1 MAGGLVAGL
10 VGLALLDSIN
20 TSTLFLVM
28 VVMLTARHPVLSA
41 AAYAVGAVLSFLGL
55 AIGLYAG
62 ASAAEAAIA
71 DLAQWLR
78 RGTFALFALWLL
90 YLGFKRLRDRP
101 RKPFLLPA
109 WFGPLTAAPIGVV
122 ATVADL
128 PNAFPLFI
136 AIERLTSAP
145 IDWPTALVALVG
157 YVTVYAIPIAIV
169 IVLGV
174 WKGAQA
180 RAVMQ
185 RVTDRFLSGTAKRS
199 LPLAAGFTAAA
210 AASASVAVVI

>member
-1 MAGGLVAGL
+1 MSAGL
-10 VGLALLDSIN
+10 VGALIGLALLDSIN

-28 VVMLTARHPVLSA
+28 VVLLTARRPVASA
-41 AAYAVGAVLSFLGL
+41 VAYAVGAVSAFFGL

-62 ASAAEAAIA
+62 ASAAEAIICG
-71 DLAQWLR
+71 LAQWLR

-101 RKPFLLPA
+101 RKPFVLPV
-109 WFGPLTAAPIGVV
+109 WFSPLTAVLIGVA

-145 IDWPTALVALVG
+145 IDWPTAVVALVG
-157 YVTVYAIPIAIV
+157 YVVVYALPIAIV
-169 IVLGV
+169 IGLGV

-185 RVTDRFLSGTAKRS
+185 RVTDRFLSGTARRS
-199 LPLAAGFTAAA
+199 LPLAAGFAAA
-210 AASASVAVVI
+210 AVASAGVAVVI